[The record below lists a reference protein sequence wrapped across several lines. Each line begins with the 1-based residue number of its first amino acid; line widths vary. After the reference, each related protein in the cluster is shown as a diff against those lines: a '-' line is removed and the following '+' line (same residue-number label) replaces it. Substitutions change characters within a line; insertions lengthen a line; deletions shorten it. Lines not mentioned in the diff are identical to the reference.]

1 MEIKNLTLIF
11 SHLEKEHLGKDV
23 FQVPYYLGKGLNTE
37 VTIVYQKTKTNNLFG
52 KKYMGVK
59 LFPLKNIFHLKKV
72 QNISFFISSL
82 FYVILNAKNI
92 DLLMSFHFRSKSAIL
107 CAIYKIVNPK
117 GKFYLKIDGGND
129 ILKVIKRPS
138 YIKNILYE
146 KLLSQSDFIS
156 LETLKAYKLWKDN
169 LNIPEKIFY
178 VENGFDEE
186 ALKKTS
192 INVRSF
198 NEKENVFITVG
209 RLGTVEKNTQ
219 MFLNAIEKLPNLK
232 NWKFY
237 FIGSIVND
245 FKKEIKLFYNKNP
258 VLKDKVIFTGP
269 ILEKIT
275 LWEYYNKAKVFVL
288 TSKCEGY
295 PMVFSEAYRFNN
307 YIISTNVGGA
317 KETINRNNN
326 FGRIIDQNNHDELSF
341 ILEQIIN
348 DNDYFINFPN
358 KDHSDNSWQKNLS
371 ILIKFIES
379 N

>member
-11 SHLEKEHLGKDV
+11 SHFEKEHLGKDV
-23 FQVPYYLGKGLNTE
+23 FQVPYYLGKELNTD
-37 VTIVYQKTKTNNLFG
+37 VAIVYQKTKTNNLFG

-59 LFPLKNIFHLKKV
+59 LFPLKNIFNLKKV

-82 FYVILNAKNI
+82 FYVILNGKNI

-129 ILKVIKRPS
+129 ILKVIKRS
-138 YIKNILYE
+138 SFIKNRLYE

-209 RLGTVEKNTQ
+209 RLGTVQKNTQ
-219 MFLNAIEKLPNLK
+219 MFLKAIEKLPNLK

-237 FIGSIVND
+237 FIGSIEDD

-258 VLKDKVIFTGP
+258 VLKDRVIFTGP

-288 TSKCEGY
+288 TSKWEGY
-295 PMVFSEAYRFNN
+295 AIVFSEAYRFNN

-326 FGRIIDQNNHDELSF
+326 FGRIIDQNNHDELSL

-348 DNDYFINFPN
+348 DNDYFINSPN

-371 ILIKFIES
+371 TLIKFIES